1 MLAQT
6 PGVHKTNH
14 NTSLGSGGLGL
25 TPGMFQPATTPRTLS
40 GVYSVHQSSQS
51 PDNTRKTF
59 YHGLSNMNPGL
70 AVTTWFPGLVEGLPS
85 FIPPASMAGLFPQC
99 RQPGPKGLSPSAT
112 PEVHHSLTPPVPRTP
127 AAGWRLARS
136 SFPDI
141 GLQRARAHSLSP

>member
-6 PGVHKTNH
+6 PNVHKTTY
-14 NTSLGSGGLGL
+14 NTRLGSGGLGL
-25 TPGMFQPATTPRTLS
+25 TPGMFQPVTTPSTS
-40 GVYSVHQSSQS
+40 PGVYSVHQSSQS

-99 RQPGPKGLSPSAT
+99 RQPGPKGPSPSAT
-112 PEVHHSLTPPVPRTP
+112 PEVHHSLTPPDS
-127 AAGWRLARS
+127 GSRLEAEA
-136 SFPDI
+136 F
-141 GLQRARAHSLSP
+141 